1 MGDKKCLCS
10 MKKEDIEK
18 RINEIM
24 KMVNTPKYVC
34 KKCARAANE
43 KEFICK
49 PVEINI

>member
-1 MGDKKCLCS
+1 MIKKCLCS

-18 RINEIM
+18 RINDIM
-24 KMVNTPKYVC
+24 KMVNTPKYVF

-49 PVEINI
+49 PIEINI